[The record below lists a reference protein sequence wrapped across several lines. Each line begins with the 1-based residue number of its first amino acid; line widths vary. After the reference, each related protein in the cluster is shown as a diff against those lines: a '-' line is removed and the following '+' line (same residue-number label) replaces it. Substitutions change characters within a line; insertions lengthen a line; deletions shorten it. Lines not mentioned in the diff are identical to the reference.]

1 MAYRRSDAGSAEGG
15 GLETS
20 MALELKV
27 ADVKATV
34 LNYALYRGREHSLLG
49 ELFHFPRT
57 ERRFSAP
64 DVLADCFFYDIGI
77 HRPTHSYQPPESGA
91 FEAIFPVI
99 LRRLLRSSKL
109 TLFVKSYDRD
119 YFDEFG
125 VIEDL
130 ARRRLRY
137 VLLPD
142 VGSPQDPRAE
152 LDRGNL
158 VFEWPPDSLI
168 SIVEKWFMSPTVS
181 IEGYAAPSVPLGE
194 IAHLYFEPDTEE
206 RIRKLLRFVDFAFR
220 IWTDNDG
227 LFLATDKLRLEEL
240 TSLLQIRDLNR
251 RLAEVPPQDD

>member
-1 MAYRRSDAGSAEGG
+1 MS
-15 GLETS
+15 
-20 MALELKV
+20 LELKV
-27 ADVKATV
+27 AEVRATV
-34 LNYALYRGREHSLLG
+34 LNYSLYRGMEHSLLN

-64 DVLADCFFYDIGI
+64 DVLAECFFYDIGI
-77 HRPTHSYQPPESGA
+77 RRPTDSYLPPESGA
-91 FEAIFPVI
+91 FETIFPLI

-130 ARRRLRY
+130 ARKRLRY

-142 VGSPQDPRAE
+142 IGNPQDPRAE

-158 VFEWPPDSLI
+158 IFEWPSDSLT
-168 SIVEKWFMSPTVS
+168 SIAEKWFMSPTVS
-181 IEGYAAPSVPLGE
+181 IEGYVASSVPLVE
-194 IAHLYFEPDTEE
+194 IAHLYFDPDTEE

-220 IWTDNDG
+220 LWTDNDG
-227 LFLATDKLRLEEL
+227 LFLATDKLNLEEL
-240 TSLLQIRDLNR
+240 TSLLQIQDLNR
-251 RLAEVPPQDD
+251 RLGEIPHQNG